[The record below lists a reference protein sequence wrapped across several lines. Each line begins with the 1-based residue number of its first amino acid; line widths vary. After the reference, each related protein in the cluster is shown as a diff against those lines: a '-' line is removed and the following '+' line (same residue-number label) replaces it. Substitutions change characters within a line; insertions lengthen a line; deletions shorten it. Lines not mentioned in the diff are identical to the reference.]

1 MRTVLM
7 IIISTIIM
15 SARTAL
21 IMVAR
26 HNDLLVCRQNHRGKR
41 SARKGGVL
49 APVTVD
55 RNVALV
61 AEDWQGDLRQRLA
74 LPIEADLAANLQGPA
89 GISILLRRLVRLI
102 RPDLIGTLAGLDGVL
117 LGVRITLDP
126 TARLLVRLAR
136 DVLEASPSY
145 SRRGFFW
152 LADV

>member
-49 APVTVD
+49 AAVT
-55 RNVALV
+55 
-61 AEDWQGDLRQRLA
+61 LRA
-74 LPIEADLAANLQGPA
+74 LPLPKNRLHRCVLKIVRGR
-89 GISILLRRLVRLI
+89 LRTCSRVC
-102 RPDLIGTLAGLDGVL
+102 VK
-117 LGVRITLDP
+117 VN
-126 TARLLVRLAR
+126 TAM
-136 DVLEASPSY
+136 P
-145 SRRGFFW
+145 
-152 LADV
+152 